1 MNNRLSCRSLLS
13 AGEIWRLRSNA
24 TRALGSEVMLNIH
37 IHPFVCTLQYS
48 CCVSPLAASAEMPT
62 RHQHVVRRLWLFD
75 RARASWE
82 NGAALG

>member
-1 MNNRLSCRSLLS
+1 
-13 AGEIWRLRSNA
+13 
-24 TRALGSEVMLNIH
+24 MLNIH
-37 IHPFVCTLQYS
+37 IHPFVCALQYS